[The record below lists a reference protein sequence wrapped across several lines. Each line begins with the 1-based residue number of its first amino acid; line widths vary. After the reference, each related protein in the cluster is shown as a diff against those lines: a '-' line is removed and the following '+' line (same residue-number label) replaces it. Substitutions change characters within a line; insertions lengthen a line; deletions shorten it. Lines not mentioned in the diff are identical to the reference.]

1 MSRSK
6 KNHDHLVD
14 FRGNYKQDLQD
25 LMQGAF
31 CSFASGDVGNFYA
44 SHNISSIDKDSPGHF
59 IISFKNPFPSD
70 KYNVIV
76 SCNSGFYRH
85 HHAVTHPTYVD
96 LTVRDSNNNPVN
108 DAFVT
113 MYCFTSLPVL

>member
-6 KNHDHLVD
+6 TNKDHLVD
-14 FRGNYKQDLQD
+14 FRGNYKEDLED
-25 LMQGAF
+25 RMTGAF
-31 CSFASGDVGNFYA
+31 CSFASGDTDHPWGT
-44 SHNISSIDKDSPGHF
+44 HNIVGIDKTAPGHF
-59 IISFKNPFPSD
+59 TLNFIDPFPSD

-85 HHAVTHPTYVD
+85 HHAETFATHMNLV
-96 LTVRDSNNNPVN
+96 VRDSNNNPVN

-113 MYCFTSLPVL
+113 VYCFGPA